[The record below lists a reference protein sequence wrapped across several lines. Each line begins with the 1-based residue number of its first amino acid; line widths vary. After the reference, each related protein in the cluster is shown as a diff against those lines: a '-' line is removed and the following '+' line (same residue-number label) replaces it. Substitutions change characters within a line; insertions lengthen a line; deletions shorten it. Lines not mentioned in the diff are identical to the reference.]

1 MRTTDLDDLLQ
12 TVERIRKEM
21 HPDLDSRLIKAV
33 IYAEKENPEDDAA
46 ALAAIERALKLVLG
60 SRGG

>member
-21 HPDLDSRLIKAV
+21 HPDLDSRFVKAV
-33 IYAEKENPEDDAA
+33 IHAERDNPEDDAA
-46 ALAAIERALKLVLG
+46 ALAAIERALKLLLG
-60 SRGG
+60 SKGD